1 MFKYYFKRAG
11 NNQTIHISQRT
22 WSILNLDRSVDVDS
36 LTPNECLSYIETVKH
51 SEITE
56 AFSHCRN
63 IKLPS
68 DVKEIAE
75 LKFGILF
82 SLELPNKL
90 TKEEFTQK
98 SLEEKIE
105 LLSVPK
111 SLYLYYF
118 LSKDDLI
125 QILRFFNKE
134 FSKNSETIELRLL
147 VRSILNRNQS
157 EDDNDSDPDFIPKP
171 FNIEQRS
178 PVITRSKKRDTELV
192 DPNNI
197 NNRLETFNMSKPIFF
212 KPEFYSGEPDECVN
226 DFIENYNLISAANE
240 WSDDKKIMYAPIY
253 LKKSAKAFYQNYIIS
268 NPTPSW
274 SHFELALKEY
284 FMSPGR
290 ARMLKAKL
298 TNRKLKSNETVSQF
312 LADFQLLA
320 HKVNPNMVESEKI
333 DLILEALPPDFY
345 NPVALMN
352 NNTLSDLQ
360 NNLRKVESAKA
371 TVNERNNFHNFDA
384 LKAEIEVLNKKLVE
398 QNALVAHQLSFH
410 NNNQN
415 NYKRY
420 NSNNYNN
427 RHNDERN
434 FEKNYLKNN
443 KFNKNNNNY
452 YQSNTNFPTGQ
463 HFNDIINSE
472 QISSCT
478 ENVDEVPIPGVRL
491 EVMGHINNIETSF
504 ILDSGA
510 TISVINSEQVINSS
524 NSLIETKNIRVH
536 TANGSILKVI
546 GKMEI
551 DIAFK
556 NWIFPTQFVLVSNLA
571 GPALLGTDFLSK
583 YRVQLDFFNKEIVIY
598 KNITNKITFTFK
610 PKRDVLSSCTIVEDS
625 VKQNEQSKETH
636 ENKIEINIDNNSE
649 NDVNLSGQ
657 NENIILLEKLAKQIN
672 DTDKKFPPFHQIKPK
687 INKLEINNVTLYET
701 KKYIESDKIN
711 DTYELL
717 NKSIISLA
725 SKFVKLENVPSDGNC
740 GVHALVKILN
750 NEQIN
755 VNFKQITDLLK
766 ITKYKTPIW
775 LEAEDLAAVINHYN
789 LNLIVIQ
796 ETLTSDNNSTVLA
809 YYKSGRKCVSV
820 FYNLNHWTP
829 GVLSNEINTAVINS
843 VVIYDFPSLKS
854 RHSVLHS
861 RYKCNDRLGGENIY
875 NISNNADIMHNHY
888 RPIVNSKKLD
898 NISPDIACE
907 NFDINP
913 DLTNKQKGDL
923 IQLLN
928 KYKNIFSQ
936 SKWDL
941 GEVDTDPIEIKLSDK
956 TPVNLRNFKLSL
968 SEIKEIEKQT
978 KDLLEAGIIEHSTS
992 AYSSPIFL
1000 VPKGQPQGTKNKTAS
1015 EYRMVLDYR
1024 RVNEKTL
1031 KEAFPLPIIQN
1042 IYDSLAGNKYFSC
1055 LDAMSGFHQLKLNDN
1070 SKEITSFSTSTGHY
1084 QFTRLPFGL
1093 TNAPQNFQKV
1103 MNKIMA
1109 GLTYRINCCYLD
1121 DCVCFGKTFE
1131 EHLNALEITFERLLK
1146 YKLKLKISKCKFGYT
1161 EIKLLGNIINGQGI
1175 KPTEEGLLA
1184 IRNFPSPTTIKQ
1196 LRSFLGLANYFRRFI
1211 PNFSKLAHP
1220 LTELTKG
1227 KFKSKKSIIPWSE
1240 TQEIAFKN
1248 LKLKLTNKPV
1258 LSHFNDN
1265 AEIILVTDGSKK
1277 GLGVIL
1283 QQINENHEIHPV
1295 AYASKKLNTAQN
1307 NYSALELE
1315 MAALHFGCIHF
1326 RQYLHSRT
1334 FTVWTDHKNLIQ
1346 LQTIKSEST
1355 ILNRLRTKLIG
1366 FDFKIIYKKGIFNQ
1380 AADFL
1385 SRYPI
1390 ENNVI
1395 TTNLNEHQI
1404 NIVEPVNLKILQAR
1418 DNYLKNIITVLEN
1431 SEIVDIKW
1439 KNKAK
1444 SYTLNNKN
1452 GLIYYKEKING
1463 HPKLVL
1469 AIPEILTNEVI
1480 QNFHDNKMSGA
1491 HLGVHKVYNK
1501 IRTRYHW
1508 PLMHKQIK
1516 AYVTS
1521 CIHCQKRKPDKSK
1534 QVGKMLT
1541 YPIESGI
1548 PFSDVTIDYV
1558 GPLMPSRGF
1567 RYILVA
1573 TCRVT
1578 KYCVAKACRN
1588 ADAKST
1594 TAFLL
1599 DLLLSYGA
1607 MKVVRSDNGTHFTA
1621 KVISDILTALNIKKT
1636 EGIAYRPTSQGG
1648 VEKQNQVIIDMIAPY
1663 MQNNE
1668 KWSDVL
1674 QIVLHA
1680 YNSAIHYSTGYSP
1693 FYLLHGY
1700 EPSSIFDI
1708 AVIPNSLEHSVIE
1721 ELNKLQKVRNTIP
1734 EILKKAF
1741 ENQKM
1746 NTDKNRSDID
1756 FIVGEQ
1762 VLVKIPI
1769 RKHKFS
1775 DRYDG
1780 PYPIIKKLNTNSYL
1794 IKLPKN
1800 GKLVNVPIHVQQIK
1814 KFIDKRHPTHS
1825 IYYYS

>member
-1 MFKYYFKRAG
+1 
-11 NNQTIHISQRT
+11 
-22 WSILNLDRSVDVDS
+22 
-36 LTPNECLSYIETVKH
+36 
-51 SEITE
+51 
-56 AFSHCRN
+56 
-63 IKLPS
+63 
-68 DVKEIAE
+68 
-75 LKFGILF
+75 
-82 SLELPNKL
+82 
-90 TKEEFTQK
+90 
-98 SLEEKIE
+98 
-105 LLSVPK
+105 
-111 SLYLYYF
+111 
-118 LSKDDLI
+118 
-125 QILRFFNKE
+125 
-134 FSKNSETIELRLL
+134 
-147 VRSILNRNQS
+147 
-157 EDDNDSDPDFIPKP
+157 
-171 FNIEQRS
+171 
-178 PVITRSKKRDTELV
+178 
-192 DPNNI
+192 
-197 NNRLETFNMSKPIFF
+197 
-212 KPEFYSGEPDECVN
+212 
-226 DFIENYNLISAANE
+226 
-240 WSDDKKIMYAPIY
+240 
-253 LKKSAKAFYQNYIIS
+253 
-268 NPTPSW
+268 
-274 SHFELALKEY
+274 
-284 FMSPGR
+284 
-290 ARMLKAKL
+290 
-298 TNRKLKSNETVSQF
+298 
-312 LADFQLLA
+312 
-320 HKVNPNMVESEKI
+320 
-333 DLILEALPPDFY
+333 
-345 NPVALMN
+345 
-352 NNTLSDLQ
+352 
-360 NNLRKVESAKA
+360 
-371 TVNERNNFHNFDA
+371 
-384 LKAEIEVLNKKLVE
+384 
-398 QNALVAHQLSFH
+398 
-410 NNNQN
+410 
-415 NYKRY
+415 
-420 NSNNYNN
+420 
-427 RHNDERN
+427 
-434 FEKNYLKNN
+434 
-443 KFNKNNNNY
+443 
-452 YQSNTNFPTGQ
+452 
-463 HFNDIINSE
+463 
-472 QISSCT
+472 
-478 ENVDEVPIPGVRL
+478 
-491 EVMGHINNIETSF
+491 MGHINNIETSF

-556 NWIFPTQFVLVSNLA
+556 NLIFPTQFVLVSNLA

-649 NDVNLSGQ
+649 NDVNLSGK

-843 VVIYDFPSLKS
+843 IVIYDFPSLTS

-875 NISNNADIMHNHY
+875 NISNNADIIHNHY

-928 KYKNIFSQ
+928 EYKNIFSQ

-1000 VPKGQPQGTKNKTAS
+1000 VPK
-1015 EYRMVLDYR
+1015 
-1024 RVNEKTL
+1024 
-1031 KEAFPLPIIQN
+1031 
-1042 IYDSLAGNKYFSC
+1042 
-1055 LDAMSGFHQLKLNDN
+1055 DAMSGFHQLKLNDN

-1175 KPTEEGLLA
+1175 KPIEEGLLA

-1240 TQEIAFKN
+1240 TQEMAFKN

-1315 MAALHFGCIHF
+1315 MAALPLAF
-1326 RQYLHSRT
+1326 
-1334 FTVWTDHKNLIQ
+1334 DA
-1346 LQTIKSEST
+1346 QTNKS
-1355 ILNRLRTKLIG
+1355 IC
-1366 FDFKIIYKKGIFNQ
+1366 Y
-1380 AADFL
+1380 FL
-1385 SRYPI
+1385 YS
-1390 ENNVI
+1390 
-1395 TTNLNEHQI
+1395 L
-1404 NIVEPVNLKILQAR
+1404 
-1418 DNYLKNIITVLEN
+1418 
-1431 SEIVDIKW
+1431 
-1439 KNKAK
+1439 
-1444 SYTLNNKN
+1444 
-1452 GLIYYKEKING
+1452 
-1463 HPKLVL
+1463 
-1469 AIPEILTNEVI
+1469 
-1480 QNFHDNKMSGA
+1480 
-1491 HLGVHKVYNK
+1491 
-1501 IRTRYHW
+1501 
-1508 PLMHKQIK
+1508 
-1516 AYVTS
+1516 
-1521 CIHCQKRKPDKSK
+1521 SK
-1534 QVGKMLT
+1534 T
-1541 YPIESGI
+1541 
-1548 PFSDVTIDYV
+1548 
-1558 GPLMPSRGF
+1558 
-1567 RYILVA
+1567 
-1573 TCRVT
+1573 
-1578 KYCVAKACRN
+1578 
-1588 ADAKST
+1588 
-1594 TAFLL
+1594 
-1599 DLLLSYGA
+1599 
-1607 MKVVRSDNGTHFTA
+1607 
-1621 KVISDILTALNIKKT
+1621 
-1636 EGIAYRPTSQGG
+1636 
-1648 VEKQNQVIIDMIAPY
+1648 
-1663 MQNNE
+1663 
-1668 KWSDVL
+1668 
-1674 QIVLHA
+1674 
-1680 YNSAIHYSTGYSP
+1680 
-1693 FYLLHGY
+1693 
-1700 EPSSIFDI
+1700 
-1708 AVIPNSLEHSVIE
+1708 
-1721 ELNKLQKVRNTIP
+1721 
-1734 EILKKAF
+1734 
-1741 ENQKM
+1741 
-1746 NTDKNRSDID
+1746 
-1756 FIVGEQ
+1756 
-1762 VLVKIPI
+1762 
-1769 RKHKFS
+1769 
-1775 DRYDG
+1775 
-1780 PYPIIKKLNTNSYL
+1780 
-1794 IKLPKN
+1794 
-1800 GKLVNVPIHVQQIK
+1800 
-1814 KFIDKRHPTHS
+1814 
-1825 IYYYS
+1825 

>member
-1 MFKYYFKRAG
+1 
-11 NNQTIHISQRT
+11 
-22 WSILNLDRSVDVDS
+22 
-36 LTPNECLSYIETVKH
+36 
-51 SEITE
+51 
-56 AFSHCRN
+56 
-63 IKLPS
+63 
-68 DVKEIAE
+68 
-75 LKFGILF
+75 
-82 SLELPNKL
+82 
-90 TKEEFTQK
+90 
-98 SLEEKIE
+98 
-105 LLSVPK
+105 
-111 SLYLYYF
+111 
-118 LSKDDLI
+118 
-125 QILRFFNKE
+125 
-134 FSKNSETIELRLL
+134 
-147 VRSILNRNQS
+147 
-157 EDDNDSDPDFIPKP
+157 
-171 FNIEQRS
+171 
-178 PVITRSKKRDTELV
+178 
-192 DPNNI
+192 
-197 NNRLETFNMSKPIFF
+197 
-212 KPEFYSGEPDECVN
+212 
-226 DFIENYNLISAANE
+226 
-240 WSDDKKIMYAPIY
+240 
-253 LKKSAKAFYQNYIIS
+253 
-268 NPTPSW
+268 
-274 SHFELALKEY
+274 
-284 FMSPGR
+284 
-290 ARMLKAKL
+290 
-298 TNRKLKSNETVSQF
+298 
-312 LADFQLLA
+312 
-320 HKVNPNMVESEKI
+320 
-333 DLILEALPPDFY
+333 
-345 NPVALMN
+345 
-352 NNTLSDLQ
+352 
-360 NNLRKVESAKA
+360 
-371 TVNERNNFHNFDA
+371 
-384 LKAEIEVLNKKLVE
+384 
-398 QNALVAHQLSFH
+398 
-410 NNNQN
+410 
-415 NYKRY
+415 
-420 NSNNYNN
+420 
-427 RHNDERN
+427 
-434 FEKNYLKNN
+434 
-443 KFNKNNNNY
+443 
-452 YQSNTNFPTGQ
+452 
-463 HFNDIINSE
+463 
-472 QISSCT
+472 
-478 ENVDEVPIPGVRL
+478 
-491 EVMGHINNIETSF
+491 MGHINNIETSF

-610 PKRDVLSSCTIVEDS
+610 PKRDILSSCTIVEDS

-1326 RQYLHSRT
+1326 RQYLHGRT

-1756 FIVGEQ
+1756 FKVGEQ

-1800 GKLVNVPIHVQQIK
+1800 VGSFEKWAFGILNENDLIEIDEKIKAHTGRNKMTLDLINIQTRIVQSTLNNFNNITNTINENTIKLKTTLEQLICDVNNSVHNIQKIDVSQTLTQHLIFFNIILTEFNQETEELIESIVWGQNQQLHPSIINPNTIINQLKEIEKILPKQLSIPQSPEKINNFLDFLKLLTISLNFMDTYLIYTIYIPLCELDNYVIYHITPFPVPIKNNNYIFIKPSNEYLAISQDNEKFVIFTHQDYMMCKHSLDITICNPHNIIIRNTHDTCEVQLFIDPLNLPVSCDVRHIKTSITFYKKLILKNSWIYASGQSNIVTLVCPDNSKTIKLLGTGILSINEACYVTTPTTILKPNNCYANMTTNIDFVPQFHITNVSTNLMNKINKIQEPTITIPVLKTIDNQLSDISKSSNSLDSVINMIEIEEESIK
-1814 KFIDKRHPTHS
+1814 KGDVFN
-1825 IYYYS
+1825 

>member
-1 MFKYYFKRAG
+1 MATLDPIPIRFESIGLTNISDIYGYTISDFIMTKIKYYVV
-11 NNQTIHISQRT
+11 I
-22 WSILNLDRSVDVDS
+22 
-36 LTPNECLSYIETVKH
+36 
-51 SEITE
+51 
-56 AFSHCRN
+56 RN

-75 LKFGILF
+75 LNFGILF

-312 LADFQLLA
+312 LADFQ
-320 HKVNPNMVESEKI
+320 
-333 DLILEALPPDFY
+333 F
-345 NPVALMN
+345 
-352 NNTLSDLQ
+352 
-360 NNLRKVESAKA
+360 
-371 TVNERNNFHNFDA
+371 
-384 LKAEIEVLNKKLVE
+384 
-398 QNALVAHQLSFH
+398 
-410 NNNQN
+410 
-415 NYKRY
+415 
-420 NSNNYNN
+420 
-427 RHNDERN
+427 
-434 FEKNYLKNN
+434 
-443 KFNKNNNNY
+443 
-452 YQSNTNFPTGQ
+452 
-463 HFNDIINSE
+463 
-472 QISSCT
+472 CT

-556 NWIFPTQFVLVSNLA
+556 NLIFPTQFVLVSNLA

-625 VKQNEQSKETH
+625 VKQNKQSKETH
-636 ENKIEINIDNNSE
+636 KNKIEINIDNNSE

-672 DTDKKFPPFHQIKPK
+672 DTDKKCPPFHQIKPK

-789 LNLIVIQ
+789 LNLIIIQ

-1000 VPKGQPQGTKNKTAS
+1000 VAKGQPQGTKNKTAS

-1326 RQYLHSRT
+1326 RQYLHGRT

-1541 YPIESGI
+1541 YPIENGI

-1756 FIVGEQ
+1756 FKVGEQ

>member
-1 MFKYYFKRAG
+1 MQDLQYLRKNEVLCDITFETDDGCTTFGHTNVLMAANPYFRAMFSNYFNESYKYVIVQGDISRPNFKAYATQKWIATHRLKTTG
-11 NNQTIHISQRT
+11 
-22 WSILNLDRSVDVDS
+22 LFYNLW
-36 LTPNECLSYIETVKH
+36 
-51 SEITE
+51 
-56 AFSHCRN
+56 N

-75 LKFGILF
+75 LNFGILF

-111 SLYLYYF
+111 SL
-118 LSKDDLI
+118 
-125 QILRFFNKE
+125 
-134 FSKNSETIELRLL
+134 
-147 VRSILNRNQS
+147 NQS

-298 TNRKLKSNETVSQF
+298 TNRKLKLNETVSQF

-320 HKVNPNMVESEKI
+320 HKVNPNMAESEKI

-371 TVNERNNFHNFDA
+371 TVNERNNIHNFDA
-384 LKAEIEVLNKKLVE
+384 LKAEIEV
-398 QNALVAHQLSFH
+398 
-410 NNNQN
+410 
-415 NYKRY
+415 
-420 NSNNYNN
+420 
-427 RHNDERN
+427 
-434 FEKNYLKNN
+434 
-443 KFNKNNNNY
+443 
-452 YQSNTNFPTGQ
+452 
-463 HFNDIINSE
+463 
-472 QISSCT
+472 CT

-546 GKMEI
+546 
-551 DIAFK
+551 
-556 NWIFPTQFVLVSNLA
+556 
-571 GPALLGTDFLSK
+571 
-583 YRVQLDFFNKEIVIY
+583 
-598 KNITNKITFTFK
+598 
-610 PKRDVLSSCTIVEDS
+610 
-625 VKQNEQSKETH
+625 
-636 ENKIEINIDNNSE
+636 
-649 NDVNLSGQ
+649 
-657 NENIILLEKLAKQIN
+657 
-672 DTDKKFPPFHQIKPK
+672 
-687 INKLEINNVTLYET
+687 
-701 KKYIESDKIN
+701 
-711 DTYELL
+711 
-717 NKSIISLA
+717 A

-755 VNFKQITDLLK
+755 VNFKQITNLLK

-843 VVIYDFPSLKS
+843 IVIYDFPSLTS

-978 KDLLEAGIIEHSTS
+978 KDLLETGIIEHSTS

-1146 YKLKLKISKCKFGYT
+1146 YKLKFSISKCKFGYT

-1175 KPTEEGLLA
+1175 KPTEEELLA

-1295 AYASKKLNTAQN
+1295 TYASKKLNTAQN

-1326 RQYLHSRT
+1326 
-1334 FTVWTDHKNLIQ
+1334 IQ
-1346 LQTIKSEST
+1346 E
-1355 ILNRLRTKLIG
+1355 NRR
-1366 FDFKIIYKKGIFNQ
+1366 
-1380 AADFL
+1380 
-1385 SRYPI
+1385 
-1390 ENNVI
+1390 
-1395 TTNLNEHQI
+1395 
-1404 NIVEPVNLKILQAR
+1404 
-1418 DNYLKNIITVLEN
+1418 
-1431 SEIVDIKW
+1431 
-1439 KNKAK
+1439 
-1444 SYTLNNKN
+1444 
-1452 GLIYYKEKING
+1452 
-1463 HPKLVL
+1463 
-1469 AIPEILTNEVI
+1469 
-1480 QNFHDNKMSGA
+1480 
-1491 HLGVHKVYNK
+1491 
-1501 IRTRYHW
+1501 
-1508 PLMHKQIK
+1508 
-1516 AYVTS
+1516 
-1521 CIHCQKRKPDKSK
+1521 HC
-1534 QVGKMLT
+1534 L
-1541 YPIESGI
+1541 
-1548 PFSDVTIDYV
+1548 
-1558 GPLMPSRGF
+1558 
-1567 RYILVA
+1567 
-1573 TCRVT
+1573 
-1578 KYCVAKACRN
+1578 
-1588 ADAKST
+1588 
-1594 TAFLL
+1594 
-1599 DLLLSYGA
+1599 
-1607 MKVVRSDNGTHFTA
+1607 
-1621 KVISDILTALNIKKT
+1621 
-1636 EGIAYRPTSQGG
+1636 
-1648 VEKQNQVIIDMIAPY
+1648 
-1663 MQNNE
+1663 
-1668 KWSDVL
+1668 
-1674 QIVLHA
+1674 
-1680 YNSAIHYSTGYSP
+1680 
-1693 FYLLHGY
+1693 
-1700 EPSSIFDI
+1700 
-1708 AVIPNSLEHSVIE
+1708 
-1721 ELNKLQKVRNTIP
+1721 
-1734 EILKKAF
+1734 
-1741 ENQKM
+1741 
-1746 NTDKNRSDID
+1746 
-1756 FIVGEQ
+1756 
-1762 VLVKIPI
+1762 
-1769 RKHKFS
+1769 
-1775 DRYDG
+1775 
-1780 PYPIIKKLNTNSYL
+1780 
-1794 IKLPKN
+1794 
-1800 GKLVNVPIHVQQIK
+1800 
-1814 KFIDKRHPTHS
+1814 
-1825 IYYYS
+1825 

>member
-22 WSILNLDRSVDVDS
+22 WSILNLDRSIDVDS

-75 LKFGILF
+75 LNFGILF

-298 TNRKLKSNETVSQF
+298 TNRKLKLNETVSQF

-320 HKVNPNMVESEKI
+320 HKVNPNMAESEKI

-371 TVNERNNFHNFDA
+371 TVNERNNIHNFDA

-556 NWIFPTQFVLVSNLA
+556 NLIFPTQFVLVSNLA

-755 VNFKQITDLLK
+755 VNFKQITNLLK

-843 VVIYDFPSLKS
+843 IVIYDFPSLTS

-898 NISPDIACE
+898 NISPDIAWE

-956 TPVNLRNFKLSL
+956 TPVNLRNFKMSL

-1146 YKLKLKISKCKFGYT
+1146 YKLKFSISKCKFGYT

-1175 KPTEEGLLA
+1175 KPTEEELLA

-1326 RQYLHSRT
+1326 RQYLHGRT

-1346 LQTIKSEST
+1346 LQTMKSESK

-1480 QNFHDNKMSGA
+1480 KNFHDNKMSGA

-1541 YPIESGI
+1541 YSIESGI

-1756 FIVGEQ
+1756 FKVGEQ
-1762 VLVKIPI
+1762 VLVKIQI

>member
-1 MFKYYFKRAG
+1 
-11 NNQTIHISQRT
+11 
-22 WSILNLDRSVDVDS
+22 
-36 LTPNECLSYIETVKH
+36 
-51 SEITE
+51 
-56 AFSHCRN
+56 
-63 IKLPS
+63 
-68 DVKEIAE
+68 
-75 LKFGILF
+75 
-82 SLELPNKL
+82 
-90 TKEEFTQK
+90 
-98 SLEEKIE
+98 
-105 LLSVPK
+105 
-111 SLYLYYF
+111 
-118 LSKDDLI
+118 
-125 QILRFFNKE
+125 
-134 FSKNSETIELRLL
+134 
-147 VRSILNRNQS
+147 
-157 EDDNDSDPDFIPKP
+157 
-171 FNIEQRS
+171 
-178 PVITRSKKRDTELV
+178 
-192 DPNNI
+192 
-197 NNRLETFNMSKPIFF
+197 MSKPIFF

-298 TNRKLKSNETVSQF
+298 TNRKLKLNETVSQF

-320 HKVNPNMVESEKI
+320 HKVNPNMAESEKI
-333 DLILEALPPDFY
+333 DLILEALPSDFY

-371 TVNERNNFHNFDA
+371 TVNERNNIHNFDA

-398 QNALVAHQLSFH
+398 QNAL
-410 NNNQN
+410 
-415 NYKRY
+415 
-420 NSNNYNN
+420 
-427 RHNDERN
+427 
-434 FEKNYLKNN
+434 
-443 KFNKNNNNY
+443 
-452 YQSNTNFPTGQ
+452 
-463 HFNDIINSE
+463 I
-472 QISSCT
+472 
-478 ENVDEVPIPGVRL
+478 
-491 EVMGHINNIETSF
+491 
-504 ILDSGA
+504 
-510 TISVINSEQVINSS
+510 
-524 NSLIETKNIRVH
+524 
-536 TANGSILKVI
+536 
-546 GKMEI
+546 
-551 DIAFK
+551 
-556 NWIFPTQFVLVSNLA
+556 
-571 GPALLGTDFLSK
+571 
-583 YRVQLDFFNKEIVIY
+583 
-598 KNITNKITFTFK
+598 
-610 PKRDVLSSCTIVEDS
+610 DVLNSYTIVEDS
-625 VKQNEQSKETH
+625 VKQNEQSKEIH
-636 ENKIEINIDNNSE
+636 ENKIEINTDNNSE

-672 DTDKKFPPFHQIKPK
+672 DTDKKFPLFHKIKPK

-701 KKYIESDKIN
+701 KKYIESDQIN

-717 NKSIISLA
+717 NKSVISLA

-750 NEQIN
+750 NKQIN

-775 LEAEDLAAVINHYN
+775 LEAEDLAAVINHHN

-820 FYNLNHWTP
+820 FYNLNYWTS

-843 VVIYDFPSLKS
+843 VVIYDFPSLTS

-888 RPIVNSKKLD
+888 WPIVNSKKLD
-898 NISPDIACE
+898 KIYPDIACE

-928 KYKNIFSQ
+928 KYKNIFLQ

-941 GEVDTDPIEIKLSDK
+941 AEVDTEPIGIKLLDK

-978 KDLLEAGIIEHSTS
+978 KDLLEAGIIEHSSS

-1024 RVNEKTL
+1024 GVNEKTL
-1031 KEAFPLPIIQN
+1031 KEAFPLPILQN

-1055 LDAMSGFHQLKLNDN
+1055 LDAMSGFYQLKLNDN

-1084 QFTRLPFGL
+1084 HFTRLPFGL

-1146 YKLKLKISKCKFGYT
+1146 YKLKLKISKCKFGYI
-1161 EIKLLGNIINGQGI
+1161 EIKLLGNIINGQGM
-1175 KPTEEGLLA
+1175 KPTEEELLA

-1196 LRSFLGLANYFRRFI
+1196 LRSFLGSANYFRRFI

-1326 RQYLHSRT
+1326 RQYLHGRT
-1334 FTVWTDHKNLIQ
+1334 FTV
-1346 LQTIKSEST
+1346 
-1355 ILNRLRTKLIG
+1355 
-1366 FDFKIIYKKGIFNQ
+1366 
-1380 AADFL
+1380 
-1385 SRYPI
+1385 
-1390 ENNVI
+1390 
-1395 TTNLNEHQI
+1395 
-1404 NIVEPVNLKILQAR
+1404 
-1418 DNYLKNIITVLEN
+1418 
-1431 SEIVDIKW
+1431 
-1439 KNKAK
+1439 
-1444 SYTLNNKN
+1444 
-1452 GLIYYKEKING
+1452 
-1463 HPKLVL
+1463 
-1469 AIPEILTNEVI
+1469 
-1480 QNFHDNKMSGA
+1480 
-1491 HLGVHKVYNK
+1491 
-1501 IRTRYHW
+1501 
-1508 PLMHKQIK
+1508 
-1516 AYVTS
+1516 
-1521 CIHCQKRKPDKSK
+1521 
-1534 QVGKMLT
+1534 
-1541 YPIESGI
+1541 
-1548 PFSDVTIDYV
+1548 
-1558 GPLMPSRGF
+1558 
-1567 RYILVA
+1567 
-1573 TCRVT
+1573 
-1578 KYCVAKACRN
+1578 
-1588 ADAKST
+1588 
-1594 TAFLL
+1594 
-1599 DLLLSYGA
+1599 
-1607 MKVVRSDNGTHFTA
+1607 
-1621 KVISDILTALNIKKT
+1621 
-1636 EGIAYRPTSQGG
+1636 
-1648 VEKQNQVIIDMIAPY
+1648 
-1663 MQNNE
+1663 
-1668 KWSDVL
+1668 
-1674 QIVLHA
+1674 
-1680 YNSAIHYSTGYSP
+1680 
-1693 FYLLHGY
+1693 
-1700 EPSSIFDI
+1700 
-1708 AVIPNSLEHSVIE
+1708 
-1721 ELNKLQKVRNTIP
+1721 
-1734 EILKKAF
+1734 
-1741 ENQKM
+1741 
-1746 NTDKNRSDID
+1746 
-1756 FIVGEQ
+1756 
-1762 VLVKIPI
+1762 
-1769 RKHKFS
+1769 
-1775 DRYDG
+1775 
-1780 PYPIIKKLNTNSYL
+1780 
-1794 IKLPKN
+1794 
-1800 GKLVNVPIHVQQIK
+1800 
-1814 KFIDKRHPTHS
+1814 
-1825 IYYYS
+1825 

>member
-22 WSILNLDRSVDVDS
+22 WSILNLDRSIDVDS

-56 AFSHCRN
+56 AFSQCRN

-75 LKFGILF
+75 LNFGILF
-82 SLELPNKL
+82 SLKLPNKL
-90 TKEEFTQK
+90 TKKEFTQK

-253 LKKSAKAFYQNYIIS
+253 LKKKRKGILSKLYHN

-298 TNRKLKSNETVSQF
+298 TNRKLKLNETVSQF

-320 HKVNPNMVESEKI
+320 HKVNPNMAESEKI

-345 NPVALMN
+345 NLVALMN

-371 TVNERNNFHNFDA
+371 TVNERNNIHNFDA

-491 EVMGHINNIETSF
+491 KIMGHINNIETSF

-546 GKMEI
+546 
-551 DIAFK
+551 
-556 NWIFPTQFVLVSNLA
+556 

-740 GVHALVKILN
+740 GVHALVKILI

-820 FYNLNHWTP
+820 FYSLNHWTP

-843 VVIYDFPSLKS
+843 VVIYDFPSLTS

-861 RYKCNDRLGGENIY
+861 RYKCNDRLG
-875 NISNNADIMHNHY
+875 
-888 RPIVNSKKLD
+888 
-898 NISPDIACE
+898 
-907 NFDINP
+907 
-913 DLTNKQKGDL
+913 
-923 IQLLN
+923 
-928 KYKNIFSQ
+928 
-936 SKWDL
+936 

-968 SEIKEIEKQT
+968 SEIKEIVKQT

-1000 VPKGQPQGTKNKTAS
+1000 VPKGQPQG
-1015 EYRMVLDYR
+1015 
-1024 RVNEKTL
+1024 
-1031 KEAFPLPIIQN
+1031 
-1042 IYDSLAGNKYFSC
+1042 
-1055 LDAMSGFHQLKLNDN
+1055 
-1070 SKEITSFSTSTGHY
+1070 
-1084 QFTRLPFGL
+1084 
-1093 TNAPQNFQKV
+1093 
-1103 MNKIMA
+1103 
-1109 GLTYRINCCYLD
+1109 
-1121 DCVCFGKTFE
+1121 
-1131 EHLNALEITFERLLK
+1131 
-1146 YKLKLKISKCKFGYT
+1146 
-1161 EIKLLGNIINGQGI
+1161 NIINEQGI

-1184 IRNFPSPTTIKQ
+1184 IRNFPSPTTIKH
-1196 LRSFLGLANYFRRFI
+1196 LRSVLGLANYFRRFI

-1326 RQYLHSRT
+1326 RQYLHGRT

-1431 SEIVDIKW
+1431 SEIADIKW

-1469 AIPEILTNEVI
+1469 AIPEILTNE
-1480 QNFHDNKMSGA
+1480 N
-1491 HLGVHKVYNK
+1491 
-1501 IRTRYHW
+1501 HW

-1521 CIHCQKRKPDKSK
+1521 CIYCQKRKPDKSK

-1541 YPIESGI
+1541 YPIENGI

-1708 AVIPNSLEHSVIE
+1708 TVIPNSLEHSVIE

-1756 FIVGEQ
+1756 FKISLTTTVNPAL
-1762 VLVKIPI
+1762 VLT
-1769 RKHKFS
+1769 FS
-1775 DRYDG
+1775 VCE
-1780 PYPIIKKLNTNSYL
+1780 YL
-1794 IKLPKN
+1794 I
-1800 GKLVNVPIHVQQIK
+1800 
-1814 KFIDKRHPTHS
+1814 
-1825 IYYYS
+1825 

>member
-22 WSILNLDRSVDVDS
+22 WSILNLDRSIDVDS

-75 LKFGILF
+75 LNFGILF

-320 HKVNPNMVESEKI
+320 HKVNPNMAESEKI

-371 TVNERNNFHNFDA
+371 TVNERNNLHNFDA

-556 NWIFPTQFVLVSNLA
+556 NLIFPTQFVLVSNLA

-610 PKRDVLSSCTIVEDS
+610 PKRDILSSCTIVEDS

-1042 IYDSLAGNKYFSC
+1042 IYDSLAGNKYFSW

-1277 GLGVIL
+1277 GL
-1283 QQINENHEIHPV
+1283 
-1295 AYASKKLNTAQN
+1295 A
-1307 NYSALELE
+1307 
-1315 MAALHFGCIHF
+1315 
-1326 RQYLHSRT
+1326 
-1334 FTVWTDHKNLIQ
+1334 
-1346 LQTIKSEST
+1346 
-1355 ILNRLRTKLIG
+1355 
-1366 FDFKIIYKKGIFNQ
+1366 
-1380 AADFL
+1380 
-1385 SRYPI
+1385 
-1390 ENNVI
+1390 
-1395 TTNLNEHQI
+1395 
-1404 NIVEPVNLKILQAR
+1404 
-1418 DNYLKNIITVLEN
+1418 
-1431 SEIVDIKW
+1431 
-1439 KNKAK
+1439 
-1444 SYTLNNKN
+1444 
-1452 GLIYYKEKING
+1452 
-1463 HPKLVL
+1463 
-1469 AIPEILTNEVI
+1469 
-1480 QNFHDNKMSGA
+1480 
-1491 HLGVHKVYNK
+1491 
-1501 IRTRYHW
+1501 
-1508 PLMHKQIK
+1508 
-1516 AYVTS
+1516 
-1521 CIHCQKRKPDKSK
+1521 
-1534 QVGKMLT
+1534 
-1541 YPIESGI
+1541 
-1548 PFSDVTIDYV
+1548 
-1558 GPLMPSRGF
+1558 
-1567 RYILVA
+1567 
-1573 TCRVT
+1573 
-1578 KYCVAKACRN
+1578 
-1588 ADAKST
+1588 
-1594 TAFLL
+1594 
-1599 DLLLSYGA
+1599 
-1607 MKVVRSDNGTHFTA
+1607 
-1621 KVISDILTALNIKKT
+1621 
-1636 EGIAYRPTSQGG
+1636 
-1648 VEKQNQVIIDMIAPY
+1648 
-1663 MQNNE
+1663 
-1668 KWSDVL
+1668 
-1674 QIVLHA
+1674 
-1680 YNSAIHYSTGYSP
+1680 
-1693 FYLLHGY
+1693 
-1700 EPSSIFDI
+1700 
-1708 AVIPNSLEHSVIE
+1708 
-1721 ELNKLQKVRNTIP
+1721 
-1734 EILKKAF
+1734 
-1741 ENQKM
+1741 
-1746 NTDKNRSDID
+1746 
-1756 FIVGEQ
+1756 
-1762 VLVKIPI
+1762 
-1769 RKHKFS
+1769 
-1775 DRYDG
+1775 
-1780 PYPIIKKLNTNSYL
+1780 
-1794 IKLPKN
+1794 
-1800 GKLVNVPIHVQQIK
+1800 
-1814 KFIDKRHPTHS
+1814 
-1825 IYYYS
+1825 

>member
-1 MFKYYFKRAG
+1 
-11 NNQTIHISQRT
+11 
-22 WSILNLDRSVDVDS
+22 
-36 LTPNECLSYIETVKH
+36 
-51 SEITE
+51 
-56 AFSHCRN
+56 
-63 IKLPS
+63 
-68 DVKEIAE
+68 
-75 LKFGILF
+75 
-82 SLELPNKL
+82 
-90 TKEEFTQK
+90 
-98 SLEEKIE
+98 
-105 LLSVPK
+105 
-111 SLYLYYF
+111 
-118 LSKDDLI
+118 
-125 QILRFFNKE
+125 
-134 FSKNSETIELRLL
+134 
-147 VRSILNRNQS
+147 
-157 EDDNDSDPDFIPKP
+157 
-171 FNIEQRS
+171 
-178 PVITRSKKRDTELV
+178 
-192 DPNNI
+192 
-197 NNRLETFNMSKPIFF
+197 
-212 KPEFYSGEPDECVN
+212 
-226 DFIENYNLISAANE
+226 
-240 WSDDKKIMYAPIY
+240 
-253 LKKSAKAFYQNYIIS
+253 
-268 NPTPSW
+268 
-274 SHFELALKEY
+274 
-284 FMSPGR
+284 
-290 ARMLKAKL
+290 
-298 TNRKLKSNETVSQF
+298 
-312 LADFQLLA
+312 
-320 HKVNPNMVESEKI
+320 
-333 DLILEALPPDFY
+333 
-345 NPVALMN
+345 
-352 NNTLSDLQ
+352 
-360 NNLRKVESAKA
+360 
-371 TVNERNNFHNFDA
+371 
-384 LKAEIEVLNKKLVE
+384 
-398 QNALVAHQLSFH
+398 
-410 NNNQN
+410 
-415 NYKRY
+415 
-420 NSNNYNN
+420 
-427 RHNDERN
+427 
-434 FEKNYLKNN
+434 
-443 KFNKNNNNY
+443 
-452 YQSNTNFPTGQ
+452 
-463 HFNDIINSE
+463 
-472 QISSCT
+472 
-478 ENVDEVPIPGVRL
+478 
-491 EVMGHINNIETSF
+491 MGHINNIETSF
-504 ILDSGA
+504 ILDSGE

-556 NWIFPTQFVLVSNLA
+556 NLIFPTQFVLVSNLA

-672 DTDKKFPPFHQIKPK
+672 DTDKNFPPFHKIKPR

-725 SKFVKLENVPSDGNC
+725 SKFVKLENVSSDGNC

-936 SKWDL
+936 SKRDL
-941 GEVDTDPIEIKLSDK
+941 GEVDTEPIEIKLSDK

-1146 YKLKLKISKCKFGYT
+1146 YKLKLKILKCKFGYT
-1161 EIKLLGNIINGQGI
+1161 EIKLFGNIINEQGI

-1196 LRSFLGLANYFRRFI
+1196 LGSFLGLANYFRRFI
-1211 PNFSKLAHP
+1211 SNFSKLAHP

-1265 AEIILVTDGSKK
+1265 AKIILVTDGSKK
-1277 GLGVIL
+1277 GLGVIQ

-1326 RQYLHSRT
+1326 RQYLH
-1334 FTVWTDHKNLIQ
+1334 
-1346 LQTIKSEST
+1346 
-1355 ILNRLRTKLIG
+1355 
-1366 FDFKIIYKKGIFNQ
+1366 
-1380 AADFL
+1380 
-1385 SRYPI
+1385 
-1390 ENNVI
+1390 
-1395 TTNLNEHQI
+1395 
-1404 NIVEPVNLKILQAR
+1404 
-1418 DNYLKNIITVLEN
+1418 EN

-1439 KNKAK
+1439 QNKAK

-1541 YPIESGI
+1541 YPIENGI

-1599 DLLLSYGA
+1599 DLLISYGA

-1756 FIVGEQ
+1756 FKVGEQ

-1769 RKHKFS
+1769 WKHKFS

-1780 PYPIIKKLNTNSYL
+1780 PYPIKKKLNTNSYL

-1800 GKLVNVPIHVQQIK
+1800 GKLINVRIHVQQIK

-1825 IYYYS
+1825 IRGLSQK